1 MTTTLSLRA
10 CPRCEAALVPYHDQ
24 HGDYWQ
30 CLRCGHH
37 GYANVPSVAR
47 IARAEAAKGYN
58 SVFDYCGPEKT
69 FKGLRIRGRLL
80 SMRESQTF
88 ARFDLT
94 CPYRGCTKRQLVAS
108 KERHAGVWA
117 YECKNRH
124 RIRLNVDELT
134 WY

>member
-1 MTTTLSLRA
+1 MF
-10 CPRCEAALVPYHDQ
+10 
-24 HGDYWQ
+24 GGYWDCMQ
-30 CLRCGHH
+30 C
-37 GYANVPSVAR
+37 GYNSDEDVPSVAR
-47 IARAEAAKGYN
+47 VARAEAAKGYN

-88 ARFDLT
+88 ARFDLG

-108 KERHAGVWA
+108 KERHGSVWA

-134 WY
+134 WR